1 MHKTLFAPETTTTTT
16 TLLTVVG
23 NPWTLL
29 GCYLLVMNFVT
40 FFVFGLDKWKAKY
53 KETHEKTRRVP
64 EKTLFLLAVMGGS
77 AGALAGMFTF
87 RHKTRK
93 WYFRIGIPCIW
104 AVQILLLIYL
114 I

>member
-1 MHKTLFAPETTTTTT
+1 MTE
-16 TLLTVVG
+16 G
-23 NPWTLL
+23 MIMNI
-29 GCYLLVMNFVT
+29 GMYLLAINILTFV
-40 FFVFGLDKWKAKY
+40 VFGVDKY
-53 KETHEKTRRVP
+53 KAIKKQYRVP
-64 EKTLFLLAVMGGS
+64 EETLFLLAVMGGS
-77 AGALAGMFTF
+77 AGALAGMFMF

>member
-1 MHKTLFAPETTTTTT
+1 MNI
-16 TLLTVVG
+16 G
-23 NPWTLL
+23 M
-29 GCYLLVMNFVT
+29 YLLAINILTFV
-40 FFVFGLDKWKAKY
+40 VFGVDKY
-53 KETHEKTRRVP
+53 KAIKKQYRVP

>member
-1 MHKTLFAPETTTTTT
+1 MKTSIII
-16 TLLTVVG
+16 
-23 NPWTLL
+23 
-29 GCYLLVMNFVT
+29 YLIVMNLITFV
-40 FFVFGLDKWKAKY
+40 VFGADKY
-53 KETHEKTRRVP
+53 KAMKKKFRVP
-64 EKTLFLLAVMGGS
+64 EKTLFLLAAVGGS
-77 AGALAGMFTF
+77 IGALAGMFTF

>member
-1 MHKTLFAPETTTTTT
+1 MTE
-16 TLLTVVG
+16 G
-23 NPWTLL
+23 MIMNI
-29 GCYLLVMNFVT
+29 GMYLLAINILTFV
-40 FFVFGLDKWKAKY
+40 VFGVDKY
-53 KETHEKTRRVP
+53 KAIKKQYRVP